1 MGFAVPDFK
10 AFAAIVLRYDRATV
24 KAESNFN
31 YGKRSAGSPVHPCRE
46 KRDGPGMSTWIEG
59 KVLNLRQWTAELYS
73 VQVEADVAP
82 FTAGQFTRVALE
94 IDGEMV
100 ARPYSFVNGPDNPV
114 HEFYFILVKDGP
126 LTHELVKLKR
136 GDRLFLAPK
145 AAGFFILSELPE
157 ADTLWML
164 ATGTAL
170 GPFLSILTTAEAW
183 QRYRNI
189 VLVHAVRTA
198 DELTY
203 GDEITSLLDQ
213 HPEQMQFIPF
223 VSREDTDF
231 AISGRVPVAIE
242 DGRLEQRAGIRIAA
256 ADSQVMICGNPEMVR
271 DTMAVLEVRGL
282 KKNRRREPG
291 HITTEQYWKT

>member
-1 MGFAVPDFK
+1 
-10 AFAAIVLRYDRATV
+10 
-24 KAESNFN
+24 
-31 YGKRSAGSPVHPCRE
+31 
-46 KRDGPGMSTWIEG
+46 MSTWVEG
-59 KVLNLRQWTAELYS
+59 TVVNLRQWTDELYS

-126 LTHELVKLKR
+126 LTHEMIKLKP
-136 GDRLFLAPK
+136 GDALFLAPRG
-145 AAGFFILSELPE
+145 AGFFVLGELPA

-183 QRYRNI
+183 QRFHNI

-203 GDEITSLLDQ
+203 GDEISSLLDR

-231 AISGRVPVAIE
+231 AIKGRVPVAIE
-242 DGRLEQRAGIRIAA
+242 DGQLEQRAGIRIAA
-256 ADSQVMICGNPEMVR
+256 DGSQVMICGNPEMVR
-271 DTMAVLEVRGL
+271 DTMAVLETRGL
-282 KKNRRREPG
+282 KKNRRR
-291 HITTEQYWKT
+291 